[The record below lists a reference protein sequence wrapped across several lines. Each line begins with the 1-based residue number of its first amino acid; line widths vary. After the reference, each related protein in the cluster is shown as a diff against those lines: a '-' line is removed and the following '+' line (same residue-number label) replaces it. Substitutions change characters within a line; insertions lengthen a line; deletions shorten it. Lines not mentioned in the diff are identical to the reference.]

1 MLFAS
6 DVNDSFILKQLCGYN
21 STPPHNVRDY
31 FQWRKDL
38 GAFCTS
44 FDPALKCCVQS
55 SVADLHFTSVA
66 FRLDFRIYFLYP
78 TLSGLIILFG
88 MFKY

>member
-1 MLFAS
+1 MLFTS
-6 DVNDSFILKQLCGYN
+6 GVNDSFISKQQCGYN
-21 STPPHNVRDY
+21 STPPHNVYDY

-44 FDPALKCCVQS
+44 FDLALKCFVQS
-55 SVADLHFTSVA
+55 SVADSRFTSVA
-66 FRLDFRIYFLYP
+66 FRLDFNIYFLYP
-78 TLSGLIILFG
+78 YLSGLIIVFS